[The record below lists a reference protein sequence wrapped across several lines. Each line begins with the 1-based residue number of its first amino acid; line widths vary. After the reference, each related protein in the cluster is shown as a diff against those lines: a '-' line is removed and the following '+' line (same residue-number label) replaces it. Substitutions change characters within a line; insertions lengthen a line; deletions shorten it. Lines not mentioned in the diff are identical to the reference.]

1 MLKPRFKRIFDV
13 AIDEIF
19 ASGGDG
25 SGYIGVK
32 YGDYLDVVTQFE
44 LYLKENMSL
53 AAILRFKK
61 VYDISVCFHD
71 GSNESISFGPP
82 LDNPP
87 ISEIYLQIY

>member
-1 MLKPRFKRIFDV
+1 MLKPRFKKVFDL

-25 SGYIGVK
+25 FGYIAVK
-32 YGDYLDVVTQFE
+32 YGNYLDVAAQFE
-44 LYLKENMSL
+44 LYLKENAPL
-53 AAILRFKK
+53 ASILRFKN
-61 VYDISVCFHD
+61 VRDNSVSFND

-87 ISEIYLQIY
+87 VSEIYLQIY